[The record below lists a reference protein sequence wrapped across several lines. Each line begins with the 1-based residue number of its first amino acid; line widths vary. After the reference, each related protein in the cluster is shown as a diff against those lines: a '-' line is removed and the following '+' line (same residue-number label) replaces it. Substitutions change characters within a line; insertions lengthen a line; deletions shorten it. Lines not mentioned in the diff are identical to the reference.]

1 MKTIKNQEFEDSPD
15 VTLTNKKMKAIQL
28 NKNNPVGWSPF
39 RMLVQSAAICSL
51 VLMTHLAPAQTTT
64 PRFEPPAWWFG
75 GAGGVNFNFYQ
86 GTTQQLNND
95 LTSPAAFRHGNGM
108 GLFLAPVIEY
118 RNPDSRFGV
127 SLMAG
132 LDSRKGE
139 FDQITTPC
147 NCPADLST
155 DLSYITVEPSLI
167 FSPFK
172 GNFFLYGGPRVAFGL
187 KQGFDY
193 QLGTNPEVPDQE
205 PTPTVKGDFSSMEDI
220 LVSMQVG
227 MGYNIPLTDESK
239 QTQTVLSPFVAFH
252 PYFGQSPRSIETWSL
267 TTVRAGLA
275 LKFGRGKLIKE
286 TAQSAAVVVDPMV
299 RFSVNSPENI
309 VVDRRVRETFPLR
322 NYVFFDLGATSIPE
336 RYVLLTKNQVKDFK
350 EDQLEVF
357 SPKAMDGRSR
367 REMVVY
373 YNLLNIL
380 GDRLG
385 KNPKASITLVGS
397 SKKGPEDAKVLAEA
411 VKTYWVDVFGIAS
424 SRIITEGQGKP
435 AIPSEQVGGTQELVQ
450 LREEDRRVTIKSTSP
465 ELLMEF
471 ESGPEGTLK
480 PVVIV
485 GVQEAP
491 IDSYMTFY
499 AKGSNKALESWT
511 LEVRDSKGKL
521 QEFGPYMAEQVTIPG
536 KTIMG
541 SIPEGDYEMTM
552 VGKTKS
558 GRTVRQDTT
567 VSMSLWKPKEDEMGM
582 RYSIIYEFNESKAIP
597 IYEKY
602 LTEVVTPKIPKG
614 ATVAIHGY
622 TDAIG
627 DRETNEVLSLARA
640 NDVKV
645 ILQSALGNR
654 KDVKFQTFGFGE
666 DQNLSPLDNKYPEQ
680 RFYNRTVLIDIIP
693 AI

>member
-1 MKTIKNQEFEDSPD
+1 MMRTLKKQAFEMKTLER
-15 VTLTNKKMKAIQL
+15 T
-28 NKNNPVGWSPF
+28 KNNSSEWSPYS
-39 RMLVQSAAICSL
+39 MLMQCAAACTL
-51 VLMTHLAPAQTTT
+51 VLLAHLAPAQTAT
-64 PRFEPPAWWFG
+64 PRFQPPSWWFG

-86 GTTQQLNND
+86 GTTQQLND
-95 LTSPAAFRHGNGM
+95 ELTTPEAFRHGDGM

-132 LDSRKGE
+132 YDSRKGE
-139 FDQITTPC
+139 FDQVTTPC
-147 NCPADLST
+147 DCPADLST
-155 DLSYITVEPSLI
+155 DLGYITVEPSLI

-172 GNFFLYGGPRVAFGL
+172 GNFYLYGGPRVAFGRT
-187 KQGFDY
+187 QAFDY
-193 QLGTNPEVPDQE
+193 QLGVNPNVPDQE
-205 PTPTVKGDFSSMEDI
+205 PTPAVEGDFNSMERI
-220 LVSMQVG
+220 LLSMQVG
-227 MGYNIPLTDESK
+227 MGYNIPLTDETK
-239 QTQTVLSPFVAFH
+239 QTQAVLTPFVALH
-252 PYFGQSPRSIETWSL
+252 PYFGQSPRAVETWTL
-267 TTVRAGLA
+267 TTIRAGLA
-275 LKFGRGKLIKE
+275 LKFGRGKRIEE
-286 TAQSAAVVVDPMV
+286 TAKSAPVVVDPLV
-299 RFSVNSPENI
+299 RFSVNSPKNI

-322 NYVFFDLGATSIPE
+322 NYIFFDLGSTSIPD
-336 RYVLLTKNQVKDFK
+336 RYVLLTKDQIKDFK

-357 SPKAMDGRSR
+357 TPKTLDGRSR

-373 YNLLNIL
+373 YNLINIL

-385 KNPKASITLVGS
+385 KNPKSSITLVGS
-397 SKKGPEDAKVLAEA
+397 SEKGPEDAKVLAEA
-411 VKTYWVDVFGIAS
+411 VKTYLVDVFGIAS

-435 AIPSEQVGGTQELVQ
+435 ATPSEQVGGTQELVQ

-465 ELLMEF
+465 EMLMEF
-471 ESGPEGTLK
+471 QSGPAGTLK

-499 AKGSNKALESWT
+499 AKGSDKALDSWS

-521 QEFGPYMAEQVTIPG
+521 QNFGPYIQEQVTIPG

-541 SIPEGDYEMTM
+541 SEPQGDYKMTM
-552 VGKTKS
+552 VGQTKS
-558 GRTVRQDTT
+558 GKTVRQDTT
-567 VSMSLWKPKEDEMGM
+567 VSMSLWKPQENELGM
-582 RYSIIYEFNESKAIP
+582 RYSIIYEFNESKAIA

-602 LTEVVTPKIPKG
+602 LTEVVTPQIPSG

-627 DRETNEVLSLARA
+627 DREGNEALSQARA
-640 NDVKV
+640 NDVKA

-654 KDVKFQTFGFGE
+654 KDVKFKVFGFGE

-680 RFYNRTVLIDIIP
+680 RFYNRTVVIDIIP
-693 AI
+693 VN